1 MPHYN
6 DAPDP
11 NEIDPPAEEWKPT
24 YWTAMRSDR
33 TMGDTI
39 ADWAEEFMRPPRRK
53 KKLTILDEED
63 VEEGEEPEEDEELE
77 GEEPEEEEDD
87 GEAWK
92 ILPWQRWWL
101 RHAFELNKYGLMRF
115 QRIYLQIPR
124 KNGKSFL
131 ASIILLYWLF
141 TAEDGDE
148 FYCAA
153 KNSKQAR
160 IVFKVCRD
168 AVLASPA
175 LQEVIKVTRDK
186 LENKHTNAWLEP
198 LSGDSGGFH
207 GKAPKGTSA
216 DELHKWDSL
225 TGTSNRG
232 EDMVAAATTGSA
244 DRDEWFF
251 LGITTTGDNDTGIA
265 HNMWDYGRKVATDP
279 ENTDYSFC
287 FTSWEAEDDD
297 DIYSPATWR
306 KANPNIEAGLMS
318 EEDMEKALTAA
329 EASKGGTAD
338 FERYHLNKWV
348 RGGMQADFITGA
360 QWENAKR
367 PELGKIAIDSEICVG
382 FDGSLTEDSTG
393 IVAMDERG
401 LVEILY
407 AWEKDPLD
415 PEWFVDVEEV
425 NAAMV
430 KVFRDYRVLKVYAD
444 PSRHQETVKGWRK
457 AYGSNIVTDIP
468 PSSSRNVPMSQE
480 FKAGVLSGKV
490 FHVGERRLTEHVRN
504 AIETI
509 KGVPNKESRNSPRKI
524 DFLACAILAHGAW
537 TEVKDKK
544 NRKAKKARL
553 L

>member
-24 YWTAMRSDR
+24 YWTAMKSTR

-39 ADWAEEFMRPPRRK
+39 ADWAEEHMKPPRVK

-63 VEEGEEPEEDEELE
+63 VEDDEQGDDEEVV
-77 GEEPEEEEDD
+77 EEEE
-87 GEAWK
+87 K
-92 ILPWQRWWL
+92 IQEPFKLKPWQRWWL
-101 RHAFELNKYGLMRF
+101 RHAFELNRYGLMRF
-115 QRIYLQIPR
+115 QRIYLQVPR

-141 TAEDGDE
+141 TADDGDE

-168 AVLASPA
+168 AVLASPS
-175 LQEVIKVTRDK
+175 LQKVIKVTRDK
-186 LENKHTNAWLEP
+186 LENKYTNAWLEP

-207 GKAPKGTSA
+207 GRAPKGTSG

-232 EDMVAAATTGSA
+232 EDMLAAATTGSA

-251 LGITTTGDNDTGIA
+251 FGITTAGDNDTGIA
-265 HNMWDYGRKVATDP
+265 HSLWEYGKKVATDP
-279 ENTDYSFC
+279 ENGDDAFC

-297 DIYSPATWR
+297 DMYSPITWR
-306 KANPNIEAGLMS
+306 KANPNIEAGLIS
-318 EEDMEKALTAA
+318 EEDMEKALKAS

-338 FERYHLNKWV
+338 FERYHLNKWI
-348 RGGMQADFITGA
+348 RGGERADFITGF
-360 QWENAKR
+360 QWESAKR
-367 PELGKIAIDSEICVG
+367 PELGKIAKDSEICVG

-393 IVAMDERG
+393 IVAIDERG
-401 LVEILY
+401 LIEVLY

-415 PEWFVDVEEV
+415 PEWFADVSEI

-430 KVFRDYRVLKVYAD
+430 KVFSDYKVLKLYAD

-457 AYGSNIVTDIP
+457 AYGSSVVTDIP

-480 FKAGVLSGKV
+480 FKAAVLGGNL

-509 KGVPNKESRNSPRKI
+509 KGVPNKERRNSPRKI

-537 TEVKDKK
+537 VEIKDK
-544 NRKAKKARL
+544 RSKKKGKIRVF
-553 L
+553 